1 MQRPLRHWFWRPL
14 TLLIIPYASKRT
26 YRVRLP
32 TLVLVSF
39 VAIWILGVGVS
50 ALLVTRHIH
59 YKAMRL
65 LNAHLTEQNARY
77 AQDVA
82 RTEELA
88 KRLVPLE
95 RELKRLM
102 ARTRRA
108 AKDGVGDG
116 GAYTEGYPH
125 APFLPEE
132 IPRRADKLVEVG
144 DEIFHD
150 YKELVS
156 LVACT
161 PSGWPVRGWI
171 TSDYGERISPYT
183 GEVGTMHQGIDIA
196 NKLGT
201 PVTVTADGLIL
212 YAGWRSGGYGKM
224 VQVSHGYGYSTI
236 YAHCSRLKV
245 SPGQRVRRGD
255 VIGYVGST
263 GNATG
268 PHCHYEVRLYGV
280 PVSPRPFL
288 K

>member
-1 MQRPLRHWFWRPL
+1 MQKSLRHWFWRPI
-14 TLLIIPYASKRT
+14 TLLILPYASKRT

-32 TLVLVSF
+32 VPVLAAF
-39 VAIWILGVGVS
+39 IGAWILGVGAS
-50 ALLVTRHIH
+50 ILLSSRQIH

-65 LNAHLTEQNARY
+65 LNAHLTEQNEQFARE
-77 AQDVA
+77 VA

-95 RELKRLM
+95 RELKRLL
-102 ARTRRA
+102 ARNRRA
-108 AKDGVGDG
+108 AKDGVGEG
-116 GAYTEGYPH
+116 GGYTDGYPH

-132 IPRRADKLVEVG
+132 IPQRASKLVEVG
-144 DEIFHD
+144 DEIFQG

-156 LVACT
+156 LVAST

-171 TSDYGERISPYT
+171 TSDYGERISPFT

-201 PVTVTADGLIL
+201 PIASSADGIVL

-224 VQVSHGYGYSTI
+224 VQVSHGFGYTTL

-255 VIGYVGST
+255 VIGYVGSS

-268 PHCHYEVRLYGV
+268 PHCHYEIRLYGV

-288 K
+288 R